1 MKCRRFLILT
11 VCAAVL
17 CGGIAACGEESASS
31 TVSSLESSTSAASGP
46 SLAVSAA
53 ESAAESTAESVQS
66 ASQTPPAP
74 ASQAETNEGGA
85 ITPGPASQ
93 ASSPET
99 AFDQKWAENPLDAAY
114 EKDSEEADS
123 MQEMISLANTYAV
136 QWQSAVIDAYK
147 KLFAESGNDPAVEQA
162 QQTWEDEAA
171 AFLQDLSASA
181 QTGTSG
187 ALSAATQKMEFYRSR
202 AKALYEQLY
211 AYDPDF
217 TYDQTE

>member
-1 MKCRRFLILT
+1 VKCKRFLILT
-11 VCAAVL
+11 ICAAIL

-31 TVSSLESSTSAASGP
+31 TVSSLGSSASAASGP
-46 SLAVSAA
+46 SLAASAA
-53 ESAAESTAESVQS
+53 ESQTETAAS
-66 ASQTPPAP
+66 SQTPPVS

-136 QWQSAVIDAYK
+136 QWQSAMIDAYK
-147 KLFAESGNDPAVEQA
+147 KLFAASGNDPAVEQA

>member
-1 MKCRRFLILT
+1 MKCKRFLILT
-11 VCAAVL
+11 ICAAIL

-31 TVSSLESSTSAASGP
+31 TVSSLGSSASAASGP
-46 SLAVSAA
+46 SLAA
-53 ESAAESTAESVQS
+53 SAAESTAESQTETAAS
-66 ASQTPPAP
+66 SQTPPVS

-136 QWQSAVIDAYK
+136 QWQSAMIDAYK
-147 KLFAESGNDPAVEQA
+147 KLFAASGNDPAVEQA

>member
-1 MKCRRFLILT
+1 MKCKRFLILT
-11 VCAAVL
+11 ICAAIL

-31 TVSSLESSTSAASGP
+31 TVSSLGSSASAASGP
-46 SLAVSAA
+46 SLAASAA
-53 ESAAESTAESVQS
+53 ESQTETAAS
-66 ASQTPPAP
+66 SQTPPVS

-136 QWQSAVIDAYK
+136 QWQSAMIDAYK
-147 KLFAESGNDPAVEQA
+147 KLFAASGNDPAVEQA

-211 AYDPDF
+211 AYDPNF

>member
-1 MKCRRFLILT
+1 MKCKRFLILT
-11 VCAAVL
+11 ICAAIL

-31 TVSSLESSTSAASGP
+31 TVSSLGSSASAASGP
-46 SLAVSAA
+46 SLAA
-53 ESAAESTAESVQS
+53 SAAESTAESQTETAAS
-66 ASQTPPAP
+66 SQTPPAP

-136 QWQSAVIDAYK
+136 QWQSAMIDAYK
-147 KLFAESGNDPAVEQA
+147 KLFAASGNDPAVEQA

>member
-1 MKCRRFLILT
+1 MKCKRFLILT
-11 VCAAVL
+11 ICAAVL

-31 TVSSLESSTSAASGP
+31 MVSSLGSSASAASGP
-46 SLAVSAA
+46 SLAASAA
-53 ESAAESTAESVQS
+53 ESAAESQTETAAS
-66 ASQTPPAP
+66 SQTPPVS

-136 QWQSAVIDAYK
+136 QWQSAMIDAYK
-147 KLFAESGNDPAVEQA
+147 KLFAASGNDPAVEQA

>member
-1 MKCRRFLILT
+1 MKCKRFLILT
-11 VCAAVL
+11 ICAAVL

-31 TVSSLESSTSAASGP
+31 MVSSLGSSASAASGP
-46 SLAVSAA
+46 SLAASAA
-53 ESAAESTAESVQS
+53 ESAAESQTETAAS
-66 ASQTPPAP
+66 SQTPPVS

-136 QWQSAVIDAYK
+136 QWQSAMIDAYK
-147 KLFAESGNDPAVEQA
+147 KLFAASGNDPAVEQA

-187 ALSAATQKMEFYRSR
+187 ALSAATQKMKFYRSR

>member
-1 MKCRRFLILT
+1 MKCKRFLILT
-11 VCAAVL
+11 ICAAIL

-31 TVSSLESSTSAASGP
+31 TVSSLGSSASAGSGP
-46 SLAVSAA
+46 SLAASAA
-53 ESAAESTAESVQS
+53 ESQTETAVS
-66 ASQTPPAP
+66 SQTPPAP

-136 QWQSAVIDAYK
+136 QWQSAMIDAYK
-147 KLFAESGNDPAVEQA
+147 KLFAASGNDPAVEQA

>member
-1 MKCRRFLILT
+1 MKCKRFLILT
-11 VCAAVL
+11 ICAAIL

-31 TVSSLESSTSAASGP
+31 TVSSLGSSASAASGP
-46 SLAVSAA
+46 SLAASAA
-53 ESAAESTAESVQS
+53 ESQTETAAS
-66 ASQTPPAP
+66 SQTPPVS

-136 QWQSAVIDAYK
+136 QWQSAMIDAYK
-147 KLFAESGNDPAVEQA
+147 KLFAASGNDPAVEQA

>member
-1 MKCRRFLILT
+1 MKCKRFLILT
-11 VCAAVL
+11 ICAAIL

-31 TVSSLESSTSAASGP
+31 TVSSLGSSASAASGP
-46 SLAVSAA
+46 SLAASAA
-53 ESAAESTAESVQS
+53 ESQTETAVS
-66 ASQTPPAP
+66 SQTPPAP

-85 ITPGPASQ
+85 ITPGPASK

-136 QWQSAVIDAYK
+136 QWQSAMIDAYK
-147 KLFAESGNDPAVEQA
+147 KLFAASGNDPAVEQA

-211 AYDPDF
+211 AYDPNF

>member
-1 MKCRRFLILT
+1 MKCKRFLILT
-11 VCAAVL
+11 ICAAVL

-31 TVSSLESSTSAASGP
+31 TVSSLGSSASAASGP
-46 SLAVSAA
+46 SLAASAA
-53 ESAAESTAESVQS
+53 ESQTETAAS
-66 ASQTPPAP
+66 SQTPPVS

-136 QWQSAVIDAYK
+136 QWQSAMIDAYK
-147 KLFAESGNDPAVEQA
+147 KLFAASGNDPAVEQA
-162 QQTWEDEAA
+162 QQTWEDKAA

>member
-1 MKCRRFLILT
+1 MKCKRFLILT
-11 VCAAVL
+11 ICAAVL

-31 TVSSLESSTSAASGP
+31 TVSSLGSSASAASGP
-46 SLAVSAA
+46 SLAA
-53 ESAAESTAESVQS
+53 SAAESTAESQTETAAS
-66 ASQTPPAP
+66 SQTPPVS

-136 QWQSAVIDAYK
+136 QWQSAMIDAYK
-147 KLFAESGNDPAVEQA
+147 KLFAASGNDPAVEQA